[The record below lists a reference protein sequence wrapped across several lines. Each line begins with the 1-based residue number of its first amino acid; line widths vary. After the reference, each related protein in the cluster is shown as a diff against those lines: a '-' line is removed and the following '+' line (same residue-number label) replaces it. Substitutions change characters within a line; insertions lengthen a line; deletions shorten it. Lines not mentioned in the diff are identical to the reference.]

1 MTIHVNDQPI
11 TLLLDT
17 GAPMGL
23 MLSGSIARAA
33 SVVSAPTPGFAVGGV
48 MGAVDSE
55 LGEVARLRIGPF
67 AFESVPVAVA
77 PKGWFN
83 LGYPGDSVVGY
94 DLLSQFT
101 VRLDYRNG
109 RMWLRREPGA
119 RVTFVGSDYALYRVS
134 GALLSSRTSGFG
146 VSVVR
151 EGSPAERLGVRP
163 GDLIETEAT
172 EREIAEA
179 IATGHGIT
187 VKRKLDGVLTEVAL
201 EAGEEL
207 PAVGAEPPLR

>member
-1 MTIHVNDQPI
+1 MPIQIVSNRPGMTIHVNDQPI

-33 SVVSAPTPGFAVGGV
+33 SVVSAPAPGFAMAGV
-48 MGAVDSE
+48 MGAVESE
-55 LGEVARLRIGPF
+55 LSEAARLHIGPF
-67 AFESVPVAVA
+67 EFENVPVAVA

-109 RMWLRREPGA
+109 RMWLRREPGDA
-119 RVTFVGSDYALYRVS
+119 RDLRRVGLRPLSGERRAAVEPRRAASRCRWSAREARPRGWASD
-134 GALLSSRTSGFG
+134 
-146 VSVVR
+146 R
-151 EGSPAERLGVRP
+151 E
-163 GDLIETEAT
+163 T
-172 EREIAEA
+172 
-179 IATGHGIT
+179 
-187 VKRKLDGVLTEVAL
+187 
-201 EAGEEL
+201 
-207 PAVGAEPPLR
+207 